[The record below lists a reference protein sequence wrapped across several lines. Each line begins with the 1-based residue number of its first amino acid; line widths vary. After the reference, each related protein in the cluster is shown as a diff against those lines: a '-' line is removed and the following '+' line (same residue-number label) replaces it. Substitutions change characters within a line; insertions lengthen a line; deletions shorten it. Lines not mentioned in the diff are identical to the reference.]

1 MKSKKK
7 RRRGASETI
16 GISVDRA
23 TKTTLKKLAKE
34 RFDGNVSALVTEMAA
49 DAARRA
55 AFDRAWA
62 WYGGPR
68 PSAVESA
75 KIDREL
81 DEGWRH
87 ARKSSRKRNAA

>member
-1 MKSKKK
+1 MKPKKR

-23 TKTTLKKLAKE
+23 TKQTLKKLAEE

-55 AFDRAWA
+55 AFERAWA
-62 WYGGPR
+62 WYGGPE
-68 PSAVESA
+68 PSAVTSA

-87 ARKSSRKRNAA
+87 ARKSRKRSAA

>member
-7 RRRGASETI
+7 RRSGASETI

-23 TKTTLKKLAKE
+23 TKQTLKKLAQE
-34 RFDGNVSALVTEMAA
+34 RFDGNVSALVTEMTA

-55 AFDRAWA
+55 AFERAWA
-62 WYGGPR
+62 WYGGPE
-68 PSAVESA
+68 PSATESA

-87 ARKSSRKRNAA
+87 ARKASRKRRAA

>member
-1 MKSKKK
+1 MKPKKK

-23 TKTTLKKLAKE
+23 TKKTLKELAAE

-55 AFDRAWA
+55 AFERAWA
-62 WYGGPR
+62 WYGGPA
-68 PSAVESA
+68 PSASEST

-87 ARKSSRKRNAA
+87 ARKSSRKRSAA